1 MSLWLSGIGVSRG
14 IGIGRVQRLH
24 GGDLEIPEY
33 TLPPSEIEHEV
44 TRFFGAQ
51 RRAKEQLRQVRGQIP
66 GGAPGEIAAFIDTH
80 LLMLDDRSLTEAVV
94 ALIRGTHCNAE
105 SALKKQRD
113 ALTAVFE
120 QMEDPYLRSRKDDV
134 QHVSARILRLLLKQ
148 ESAYQPAPHGG
159 ASPSS
164 GPAGH
169 LPPAGEGKSQ
179 RPPTA
184 TSGAG
189 SAGLPWVIV
198 ADDVTPADIILLSQ
212 QGAAAFITEYGGPL
226 SHTAILARSFSIPT
240 IVGLHGARRLLRE
253 NEVVIVDG
261 ALGHVIA
268 DPDHQALDFFQAKHR
283 RQQADRAALGQLRD
297 KPAISRD
304 GLRITLLANIEMSE
318 DAAHAAELGA
328 SGVGLYR
335 TGFLYMNRRGL
346 PDEEEQYQ
354 AYARVVAAVK
364 GPITIRTLD
373 LGADKQVDSGSR
385 QGPTPNNPALGLR
398 AIRLCLKEPEL
409 FRTQVRALLRAS
421 AHGAIQIMLPMICSV
436 QEFRQAQQLI
446 FAAREQLRAE
456 GHAVADDVPVGAM
469 IEVPAAALAAPL
481 LARHARFFS
490 IGTNDLIQYTLA
502 IDRVDEEVNY
512 LYDPLHPAVL
522 RLIRMT
528 IEAGERAGVPVAMCG
543 EMAGDPRYTR
553 LLLGLG
559 LTEFSMHPASVLE
572 VKRIIMESDVGELR
586 RQAQRALEA
595 GSVREFQDLVAGFG
609 HA

>member
-33 TLPPSEIEHEV
+33 TLPPAEIEHEV

-51 RRAKEQLRQVRGQIP
+51 RRAKEQLRQIRSQIP

-94 ALIRGTHCNAE
+94 ALIRSAQCNAE
-105 SALKKQRD
+105 AALKKQRD

-134 QHVSARILRLLLKQ
+134 QHVSARILRILLKQ
-148 ESAYQPAPHGG
+148 EKGVPAQRTEQ
-159 ASPSS
+159 AE
-164 GPAGH
+164 
-169 LPPAGEGKSQ
+169 PP
-179 RPPTA
+179 
-184 TSGAG
+184 
-189 SAGLPWVIV
+189 VIV

-212 QGAAAFITEYGGPL
+212 QGVAAFITEYGGPL
-226 SHTAILARSFSIPT
+226 SHTAILARSFGIPT
-240 IVGLHGARRLLRE
+240 IVGLHAARRLLRE
-253 NEVVIVDG
+253 GEVVIVDG
-261 ALGHVIA
+261 DLGHALA
-268 DPDHQALDFFQAKHR
+268 DPDTQALDFFQAKR
-283 RQQADRAALGQLRD
+283 TRQLADRAALSQLRD

-304 GLRITLLANIEMSE
+304 GVKIKLLANIEMSE
-318 DAAHAAELGA
+318 DAVHAADLGA
-328 SGVGLYR
+328 EGVGLYR
-335 TGFLYMNRRGL
+335 TEFLYMNRRDL
-346 PDEEEQYQ
+346 PGEEEQYE
-354 AYARVVAAVK
+354 AYSRVVAAVK
-364 GPITIRTLD
+364 GPITMRTLD

-421 AHGAIQIMLPMICSV
+421 AHGAMQIMLPMISSV
-436 QEFRQAQQLI
+436 QEFRQAQQI
-446 FAAREQLRAE
+446 IAAATEQLRAE
-456 GHAVADDVPVGAM
+456 GRAVADNVPVGAM

-528 IEAGERAGVPVAMCG
+528 IEAGEQCGVPVAMCG
-543 EMAGDPRYTR
+543 EMAGDPRHTR

-572 VKRIIMESDVGELR
+572 VKRIIIDSNVADLR
-586 RQAQRALEA
+586 RQAQRVLAA
-595 GSVREFQDLVAGFG
+595 GSVREFQDLVAGFS
-609 HA
+609 H

>member
-24 GGDLEIPEY
+24 GDLEIPEY
-33 TLPPSEIEHEV
+33 SVPESEIEHEV

-51 RRAKEQLRQVRGQIP
+51 RRAKEQLRQIRARIP

-94 ALIRGTHCNAE
+94 ALIRSTLCNAE
-105 SALKKQRD
+105 AALKKQRD
-113 ALTAVFE
+113 SLTAVFE

-134 QHVSARILRLLLKQ
+134 QHVSARILRILTKQ
-148 ESAYQPAPHGG
+148 GQEHPPASKDER
-159 ASPSS
+159 SPSS
-164 GPAGH
+164 APAGH
-169 LPPAGEGKSQ
+169 LLPEGEGKSQ
-179 RPPTA
+179 RPA
-184 TSGAG
+184 AGSSGAE
-189 SAGLPWVIV
+189 PPVIV
-198 ADDVTPADIILLSQ
+198 ADDITPADIILLSQ
-212 QGAAAFITEYGGPL
+212 QGVAAFITEYGGPL
-226 SHTAILARSFSIPT
+226 SHTAILARSFGIPA

-253 NEVVIVDG
+253 NETVIVDG
-261 ALGHVIA
+261 ALGHAIA
-268 DPDHQALDFFQAKHR
+268 DPDHQALDFFQAKR
-283 RQQADRAALGQLRD
+283 QRQQADRAALNQLRD

-304 GLRITLLANIEMSE
+304 GVHITLLANIEMSE
-318 DAAHAAELGA
+318 DARHAAELGA

-335 TGFLYMNRRGL
+335 TEFLYMNRRDL
-346 PDEEEQYQ
+346 PGEEEQYQ
-354 AYARVVAAVK
+354 AYARVVAAVQ

-421 AHGAIQIMLPMICSV
+421 AHGAMQIMLPMISSV
-436 QEFRQAQQLI
+436 QEFRQAQQI
-446 FAAREQLRAE
+446 IAAAREQLRAE
-456 GHAVADDVPVGAM
+456 GHPVADQIPVGAM

-572 VKRIIMESDVGELR
+572 VKRIIMESSVGELR

-595 GSVREFQDLVAGFG
+595 GSVREFQDLVAAFG
-609 HA
+609 H

>member
-33 TLPPSEIEHEV
+33 TLQPADIEHEV

-51 RRAKEQLRQVRGQIP
+51 RRAKEQLRQIRGQIP

-94 ALIRGTHCNAE
+94 ALIRSAQCNAE
-105 SALKKQRD
+105 AALKKQRD

-134 QHVSARILRLLLKQ
+134 QHVSARILRILLKQ
-148 ESAYQPAPHGG
+148 DRDQLPAQQIER
-159 ASPSS
+159 SPSS
-164 GPAGH
+164 SPAGH
-169 LPPAGEGKSQ
+169 LLPEGEGKSQ
-179 RPPTA
+179 RPA
-184 TSGAG
+184 AG
-189 SAGLPWVIV
+189 SSGEPPVIV

-212 QGAAAFITEYGGPL
+212 QGVAAFITEYGGPL
-226 SHTAILARSFSIPT
+226 SHTAILARSFGIPT
-240 IVGLHGARRLLRE
+240 IVGLHNARRLLRE
-253 NEVVIVDG
+253 GELVIVDG
-261 ALGHVIA
+261 DLGHALA
-268 DPDHQALDFFQAKHR
+268 DPDAQAQDFFQAKR
-283 RQQADRAALGQLRD
+283 QRQQADRAALSQLRD

-304 GLRITLLANIEMSE
+304 GVKIKLLANIEMSE
-318 DAAHAAELGA
+318 DAVHAADLGA
-328 SGVGLYR
+328 EGVGLYR
-335 TGFLYMNRRGL
+335 TEFLYMNRRGL

-354 AYARVVAAVK
+354 AYSRVVAAVK

-421 AHGAIQIMLPMICSV
+421 AHGAMQIMLPMISSV
-436 QEFRQAQQLI
+436 QEFRQAQQI
-446 FAAREQLRAE
+446 IVAATEQLRAE
-456 GHAVADDVPVGAM
+456 GQVVADNIPVGAM

-528 IEAGERAGVPVAMCG
+528 IEAGEQSGVPVAMCG
-543 EMAGDPRYTR
+543 EMAGDPRHTR

-572 VKRIIMESDVGELR
+572 VKRIIMESNVAELR
-586 RQAQRALEA
+586 RQAQRVLAA
-595 GSVREFQDLVAGFG
+595 RGMREFQDLVAGFS
-609 HA
+609 H

>member
-33 TLPPSEIEHEV
+33 QLPPAEIEHEV

-51 RRAKEQLRQVRGQIP
+51 RRAKEQLRQIRAQIP

-94 ALIRGTHCNAE
+94 ALIRSAQCNAE
-105 SALKKQRD
+105 AALKKQRD

-134 QHVSARILRLLLKQ
+134 QHVSARILRILLKQ
-148 ESAYQPAPHGG
+148 EKGVPAQRTEQ
-159 ASPSS
+159 AE
-164 GPAGH
+164 
-169 LPPAGEGKSQ
+169 PP
-179 RPPTA
+179 
-184 TSGAG
+184 
-189 SAGLPWVIV
+189 VIV

-212 QGAAAFITEYGGPL
+212 QGVAAFITEYGGPL
-226 SHTAILARSFSIPT
+226 SHTAILARSFGIPT
-240 IVGLHGARRLLRE
+240 IVGLHAARRLLRE
-253 NEVVIVDG
+253 GEVVIVDG
-261 ALGHVIA
+261 DLGHALA
-268 DPDHQALDFFQAKHR
+268 DPDTQALDFFQAKR
-283 RQQADRAALGQLRD
+283 TRQLADRAALSQLRD

-304 GLRITLLANIEMSE
+304 GVKIKLLANIEMSE
-318 DAAHAAELGA
+318 DAVHAADLGA
-328 SGVGLYR
+328 EGVGLYR
-335 TGFLYMNRRGL
+335 TEFLYMNRRDL
-346 PDEEEQYQ
+346 PGEEEQYE
-354 AYARVVAAVK
+354 AYSRVVAAVK
-364 GPITIRTLD
+364 GPITMRTLD

-421 AHGAIQIMLPMICSV
+421 AHGAMQIMLPMISSV
-436 QEFRQAQQLI
+436 QEFRQAQQI
-446 FAAREQLRAE
+446 IAAATEQLRAE
-456 GHAVADDVPVGAM
+456 GRAVADNVPVGAM

-528 IEAGERAGVPVAMCG
+528 IEAGEQCGVPVAMCG
-543 EMAGDPRYTR
+543 EMAGDPRHTR

-572 VKRIIMESDVGELR
+572 VKRIIIDSNVADLR
-586 RQAQRALEA
+586 RQAQRVLAA
-595 GSVREFQDLVAGFG
+595 GSVREFQDLVAGFS
-609 HA
+609 H